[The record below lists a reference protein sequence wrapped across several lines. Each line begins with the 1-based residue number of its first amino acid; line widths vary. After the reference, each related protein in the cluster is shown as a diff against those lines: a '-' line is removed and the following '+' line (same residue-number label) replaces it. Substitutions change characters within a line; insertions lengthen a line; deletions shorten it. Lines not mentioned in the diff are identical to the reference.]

1 MTRFLALSRYPWHV
15 LHRRT
20 HPVPVDD
27 CFGCRVLS
35 VAVAPSAT
43 PSRRGGAEAQRINAK
58 ERQWQRDMGAYKEM
72 RRQGLQPN
80 HIDGAADLTA
90 RAETLTEIETGTVLT
105 KKERAEVRALT
116 DGEMAAP

>member
-1 MTRFLALSRYPWHV
+1 M

-80 HIDGAADLTA
+80 HIDGCHKLQNEATTV
-90 RAETLTEIETGTVLT
+90 AEVETGRVMS
-105 KKERAEVRALT
+105 KQERALM
-116 DGEMAAP
+116 GEIAS